1 MRALR
6 TFKSFVKREQ
16 ILTVG
21 YVLVSTL
28 SNLIF
33 NKVIFFIFGAA
44 GFSSYALIKNY
55 INYGLNLS
63 TFNAQNVYIYVFTNL
78 KQQQHLLRSKIAFI
92 SILISILYALFFY
105 FRVSLSIEFKFLIF
119 LLPVFALFQNLKFY
133 SIQRK
138 KYLNLILT
146 SLILFLISLIFLL
159 KFKNLKLAII
169 LSFCFTLH
177 FYFPDLIS
185 LIKNIDL
192 KKNWSKY
199 YEFLKIALKSYL
211 PNIISG
217 IAILK
222 IREIYFSINKT
233 STGSEIS
240 GIFDMSYG
248 LSIMIFSFILTC
260 LNLILLPK
268 FKSNLISLKSAYI
281 YYVYIILIY
290 LALLI
295 LAPIVLNIAFGQLS
309 QDYINFFKLLLIV
322 DLIRCFNLIPGFYI
336 YSKGKILHISSVEAI
351 LLLLTYLIV
360 SQFIGYSFY
369 IFQYCL
375 LFNSIVITFYYLYL
389 LKIVK

>member
-133 SIQRK
+133 SIQ
-138 KYLNLILT
+138 
-146 SLILFLISLIFLL
+146 
-159 KFKNLKLAII
+159 
-169 LSFCFTLH
+169 
-177 FYFPDLIS
+177 
-185 LIKNIDL
+185 
-192 KKNWSKY
+192 
-199 YEFLKIALKSYL
+199 
-211 PNIISG
+211 
-217 IAILK
+217 
-222 IREIYFSINKT
+222 
-233 STGSEIS
+233 
-240 GIFDMSYG
+240 
-248 LSIMIFSFILTC
+248 
-260 LNLILLPK
+260 
-268 FKSNLISLKSAYI
+268 
-281 YYVYIILIY
+281 
-290 LALLI
+290 
-295 LAPIVLNIAFGQLS
+295 
-309 QDYINFFKLLLIV
+309 
-322 DLIRCFNLIPGFYI
+322 
-336 YSKGKILHISSVEAI
+336 
-351 LLLLTYLIV
+351 
-360 SQFIGYSFY
+360 
-369 IFQYCL
+369 
-375 LFNSIVITFYYLYL
+375 
-389 LKIVK
+389 